1 MSTSLPDI
9 QTGLNGPSGPS
20 GPSGPEDP
28 TTPSPG
34 RVVRDERKAV
44 ETWRKAAE
52 LGSTEAQ
59 NNLAIAL
66 YNGRGVAR
74 NAAEAVAWWKKAAD
88 SGDAEAQFNLASCIF
103 SGHGTTAD
111 VPAAIVLMRAA
122 MSQGHVEAMCFLAGH
137 YAEGTAGLDKDLDRA
152 FELYSQASQHGSE
165 EAQYRLWV
173 VADQRKREAELEN
186 LNSRMSKIH
195 QGFIALQL
203 ERAANDEITHSY
215 AAAGVGLSPG
225 KALETQ
231 GARARVAQARR
242 AEREIRTLR
251 DEVETLAAQG
261 TAAAEERDALASE
274 LAALRAR
281 VAELEAALGMERA
294 RAEALDA
301 ANRTLAAADAEQRA
315 QVQQLLGENQELETV
330 AAWAKAQRV
339 DALQQALATTVKST
353 MVEQDA
359 REKRLRAE
367 IGQLRVRLEQ
377 AGAGAG
383 AGADGAGASGGPL
396 QALEDVEEQS
406 RAMLRRMRR
415 DMLVQ
420 EVLLGEVLAGVRD
433 AELHEQIELLKEC
446 LGAAEDSEGEL
457 GRAIEEVL
465 DHVDSES
472 GLDDAEAAGLR
483 ESLTRVVASIGL
495 GRARTPGTPMTPGG
509 TRVPPAGEILQE
521 NRSLREKVLRLS
533 PRIRS
538 AAALAAA
545 GARGGGGGGAPD
557 GSLEIEVLRQE
568 VAAMLEHSR
577 EHAAQLSAAASSGLI
592 EAAEAEELSIVE
604 AVAQDFA
611 RQLTEPGSPDT
622 PASRSVAAESAG
634 ESSLD
639 RLRRLDERRREDG
652 AEGAEASGASGTA
665 GSPEAATPLR
675 QGSRSPPGKAAAAG
689 APSGAS
695 PQRLSP
701 QRVRG
706 AAGAAGAGA
715 ERRASAERHR
725 SRSREH
731 SREAAARRG
740 AGGDG
745 VTLQAIQGL
754 HEDLAKRIQNML
766 GGAAGAEG
774 AAAAPVAKADRAGA
788 GAEAA
793 TAAVHKLERK
803 LDRVLASLDVLEC
816 APRPPPSLGGYAYR
830 GV

>member
-1 MSTSLPDI
+1 MSGAAHGPRKSLPGVKGSPKQLPVASAYRTSPGSIPGVSPTRNKARSIKSPAGSSDGGWMSTSLPDI

-74 NAAEAVAWWKKAAD
+74 NTAEAVAWWKKAAD

-173 VADQRKREAELEN
+173 VTDQRKREAELEN

-261 TAAAEERDALASE
+261 ASAAEERDALAGE

-281 VAELEAALGMERA
+281 VAELEAALGTERA

-367 IGQLRVRLEQ
+367 IGQLRVRLEH

-383 AGADGAGASGGPL
+383 AGAGGAGASGGPL

-406 RAMLRRMRR
+406 RTMLRRMRR

-465 DHVDSES
+465 DHVDSGS

-509 TRVPPAGEILQE
+509 TRVPPAGEILQA

-545 GARGGGGGGAPD
+545 GARGGGGAATD
-557 GSLEIEVLRQE
+557 ESLEIEVVRQE

-604 AVAQDFA
+604 VVAQDFA
-611 RQLTEPGSPDT
+611 RQLTEPSSPDT
-622 PASRSVAAESAG
+622 PASSSAAAESAG
-634 ESSLD
+634 GSSLD

-652 AEGAEASGASGTA
+652 AEGAEGAEASEASGTA

-675 QGSRSPPGKAAAAG
+675 RGSRSPQAKGAAAG
-689 APSGAS
+689 APGGAA

-706 AAGAAGAGA
+706 AAGAERAGAA
-715 ERRASAERHR
+715 RLR

-745 VTLQAIQGL
+745 VTLQATPPL
-754 HEDLAKRIQNML
+754 
-766 GGAAGAEG
+766 
-774 AAAAPVAKADRAGA
+774 
-788 GAEAA
+788 
-793 TAAVHKLERK
+793 
-803 LDRVLASLDVLEC
+803 
-816 APRPPPSLGGYAYR
+816 PPSPPY
-830 GV
+830 